1 MIAVLAGSPDDNGWH
16 QVHQVAAEAL
26 ERSCDELKQPSE
38 HGLKHQLCRGN
49 FPQEAVG
56 ESMGGGQKVSHITI
70 DPPFT
75 GMG

>member
-1 MIAVLAGSPDDNGWH
+1 MIAVLASSPDDNGWH

-26 ERSCDELKQPSE
+26 ERSCDELKQLSE

-49 FPQEAVG
+49 FPQEAIG

>member
-16 QVHQVAAEAL
+16 QVHREAAEAL
-26 ERSCDELKQPSE
+26 ERSRDKLKQPSE
-38 HGLKHQLCRGN
+38 RDLKHQLRRGN